1 MKNDYISREEAYAFF
16 KDQLEKETGAYSKG
30 RNSGLRVAMSAI
42 MNKEAIP
49 AADVVSRDAFN
60 RILAENDTMRAQLA
74 QIGKKPGDSMD
85 DVRRVTPTVNYD
97 DPYKP
102 LWPHWDD

>member
-1 MKNDYISREEAYAFF
+1 MENDYISRAVAVQCARDISKDFENEGFSREAGGAQTVG
-16 KDQLEKETGAYSKG
+16 DWLEDA
-30 RNSGLRVAMSAI
+30 
-42 MNKEAIP
+42 P
-49 AADVVSRDAFN
+49 AADVVSRNAFN
-60 RILAENDTMRAQLA
+60 RILAENDDMRAQLA